1 MQKIM
6 KEVGYIAILFMILPY
21 IITICIHGDSISVS
35 NSGNVPYV
43 TVKQDDITKQIPLD
57 EYGIGILAKETE
69 ASFEKE
75 ALKAQAVLIRTSIY
89 KEIQEKGSDTVLE
102 SSYWTRRQME
112 NNWGSGNFG
121 ENYKR
126 LRDAWEDTLGE
137 VLMYDG
143 KLILTPYHRLSNGRT
158 RSGKEVF
165 GNNDYPYLK
174 KRKCPADIEAR
185 EATTIT
191 MIQGTGMKVK
201 SKDSAEYVLSVLCG
215 KEVVTGE
222 AFRKTNHIVSSC
234 YTLEEGESQTKVIAK
249 GIGHGLGMSQNTA
262 NIMAKEGKD
271 YGEIIKYFFDDV
283 SRKEVAEILV
293 KPE

>member
-1 MQKIM
+1 M